1 MKITYTKQGDYL
13 LPDLV
18 LPPQSASLPGRYG
31 RLHKEYLQKY
41 KKGTYS
47 GLFISGKLMDYL
59 AEIDKQAQEMHEL
72 LMKQLAEKENIPE
85 DLKARDQMAWVGA
98 MNNIKMRVEEIVLHD
113 LIYT

>member
-13 LPDLV
+13 LPNLV
-18 LPPQSASLPGRYG
+18 LPQQSACFFGWYG

-47 GLFISGKLMDYL
+47 GLFISGKLMDHL

-72 LMKQLAEKENIPE
+72 LMKQLAQKENITE

-98 MNNIKMRVEEIVLHD
+98 MNNIKARVEEIVLRD